1 MKVIWLK
8 PWSHLSRRTIRNPE
22 TIAALYVFFINR
34 SPSRVRPNP
43 NREGYAYRALKLL
56 EEALTD
62 QRGLFKNVDKTTD
75 EILEAAEYAANLMKA
90 NGLVPMYDP
99 LNAKILDW
107 RNQT

>member
-1 MKVIWLK
+1 M
-8 PWSHLSRRTIRNPE
+8 
-22 TIAALYVFFINR
+22 
-34 SPSRVRPNP
+34 
-43 NREGYAYRALKLL
+43 